1 MWDEVFNVLTTV
13 CYAHIENILKYY
25 VKLVKNYAI
34 QNQDVEKKPH
44 VSPTKL

>member
-1 MWDEVFNVLTTV
+1 MWDEVYNVLTTV
-13 CYAHIENILKYY
+13 CYAHIENILKY